1 MKKVLFV
8 IDTIDVGGATK
19 LTFDVITN
27 LDKNIFDYRIFYL
40 NNPKFKESNLLDYY
54 NLSDKSTYLGDGIFR
69 FFKRLYYIYK
79 YSKEYRTV
87 HSCMEQSNL
96 YCTFIKVFFNRKMNL
111 IITYHGLD
119 RYFIEKRI
127 KFSITN
133 IINKFLYTT
142 FQNWLFKKTDK
153 FIAVCF
159 AIKEYLI
166 SKRSI
171 NGNNIEVVYHG
182 LDLNYAS
189 ELLKFS
195 DKTKMVKDNYVIG
208 YAGRL
213 ASQKGLEKLVE
224 ILPKLISKNPEV
236 ILVLKGDGELKSTL
250 IKRIHELDIQDYVI
264 FEKFEKNVYSFY
276 KKLNLFILPS
286 SFETTNLTVLES
298 MYCKTLVLCTDVGG
312 LPEIVENNYNGFLF
326 SSYNF
331 DEILK
336 RIEYIKSL
344 DTGILESIKENAFQT
359 VINRFNLKSNVK
371 NIQKILSE

>member
-1 MKKVLFV
+1 
-8 IDTIDVGGATK
+8 
-19 LTFDVITN
+19 
-27 LDKNIFDYRIFYL
+27 
-40 NNPKFKESNLLDYY
+40 
-54 NLSDKSTYLGDGIFR
+54 
-69 FFKRLYYIYK
+69 
-79 YSKEYRTV
+79 
-87 HSCMEQSNL
+87 
-96 YCTFIKVFFNRKMNL
+96 
-111 IITYHGLD
+111 
-119 RYFIEKRI
+119 
-127 KFSITN
+127 
-133 IINKFLYTT
+133 
-142 FQNWLFKKTDK
+142 
-153 FIAVCF
+153 
-159 AIKEYLI
+159 
-166 SKRSI
+166 
-171 NGNNIEVVYHG
+171 
-182 LDLNYAS
+182 
-189 ELLKFS
+189 
-195 DKTKMVKDNYVIG
+195 MVKDNYVIG